1 MYVYN
6 IYLHITGDI
15 LLGDGRRTHGVA
27 HILRY
32 LADPQRVLK
41 QKDCCNRLVQR
52 KKSTVAIDVAHTLRC
67 LQDPQRVLRGLV

>member
-6 IYLHITGDI
+6 IYLHITGGI

-41 QKDCCNRLVQR
+41 QKDCCNRLLQR
-52 KKSTVAIDVAHTLRC
+52 KKSTVAIDCCAHSDMSAR
-67 LQDPQRVLRGLV
+67 RVLKGLV